1 MARDFGLA
9 GFFKPDAATLSEVD
23 EDRKLRVGMFMYVL
37 ADLFLAIFFIGTYIF
52 LRGYDTNGRWFPPGS
67 VAPDMTQNTVVMI
80 LAVVGAIA
88 YGAGEFGLGRG
99 SRSLFRYA
107 MLLAALLYLAD
118 AVLQIYYLANQPTTL
133 DAAGSF
139 QSSFVLLAGY
149 HAYHMLL
156 GVFLGV
162 GIVNRAFRGYYDASA
177 MASGTTPDVSHSAQ
191 RNTSGIASIGY
202 YWYYAALYSVAFWL
216 LLIIQPANYH
226 P

>member
-1 MARDFGLA
+1 MARDFGVA
-9 GFFKPDAATLSEVD
+9 GFFKPDAATLPEVD

-37 ADLFLAIFFIGTYIF
+37 ADLFLAIFFIGSYIF
-52 LRGYDTNGRWFPPGS
+52 LRGYDTNGRWFPPDS
-67 VAPDMTQNTVVMI
+67 
-80 LAVVGAIA
+80 VGAIA

-118 AVLQIYYLANQPTTL
+118 GVLQIYYLANQPTTL

-156 GVFLGV
+156 GVFLGI
-162 GIVNRAFRGYYDASA
+162 GIVNRAFRGYYDAQA
-177 MASGTTPDVSHSAQ
+177 GAVAGHGAVEQTTAPHEFPQ

-202 YWYYAALYSVAFWL
+202 YWYYAALYAVAVWL
-216 LLIIQPANYH
+216 LLIILPANLH
-226 P
+226 